1 LPNLKQKILKILD
14 ANTHINNPLT
24 IGSYGSLNN
33 LAKAGQDAPF
43 NFSEDQNKDAK
54 ATKAKEYQEE
64 LQRQVREK
72 QMQKQREKDEQER
85 LDKKMLAD
93 IASYNPYGRAG
104 GGAPIKDKEG
114 NTVADLSQV
123 KADPSQYSPRDLP
136 SQQQQQQKPS
146 FNFNPNSG
154 FGPSSP
160 NTFAPF
166 NNSSFLTPS
175 QQAQQQQQPNFL
187 NSSRGNAPPGEDQK
201 FARGGNGIFGEAKS
215 DDQKK
220 QEEKYKMELQ
230 RQIEDK
236 KRQKELEKERERM
249 EDEKEYKRIMEQQE
263 RIKAEL
269 EEELRKK
276 KEKEQVGQ
284 RLNDDAKKLA
294 DERKKQDNRQPAP
307 PKQRNVTKPT
317 RKINKANSSDDFGL
331 SEAGASSPQP
341 PQVEFRTNSPPVPA
355 AAKKLNGGGGGG
367 GVGGGGGKAPA
378 GNVANSPLPPP
389 PKPNNVPKKKA
400 NATADYYVTESRLN
414 LASPVSFWH
423 GFLFLTLRRV
433 FCFFLFFK

>member
-1 LPNLKQKILKILD
+1 
-14 ANTHINNPLT
+14 
-24 IGSYGSLNN
+24 
-33 LAKAGQDAPF
+33 
-43 NFSEDQNKDAK
+43 
-54 ATKAKEYQEE
+54 
-64 LQRQVREK
+64 
-72 QMQKQREKDEQER
+72 MQKQREKDEQER
-85 LDKKMLAD
+85 LDKKMLAE

-136 SQQQQQQKPS
+136 SQQQKPS
-146 FNFNPNSG
+146 FNFNPNLGFSPSG
-154 FGPSSP
+154 P

-166 NNSSFLTPS
+166 NNSNFLTPS
-175 QQAQQQQQPNFL
+175 QQAQQQQNFL
-187 NSSRGNAPPGEDQK
+187 NSSRGNPPPGEDQK

-236 KRQKELEKERERM
+236 KRQKELEKEKERI

-284 RLNDDAKKLA
+284 RLNDDAKRLA
-294 DERKKQDNRQPAP
+294 DERKKQDNKPAP
-307 PKQRNVTKPT
+307 PAKRNVTKPI
-317 RKINKANSSDDFGL
+317 RKINKTNSSDDFNQNQPG
-331 SEAGASSPQP
+331 SSSPQP

-355 AAKKLNGGGGGG
+355 AAKKLNGGG
-367 GVGGGGGKAPA
+367 KAPA
-378 GNVANSPLPPP
+378 GNVAHSPLPPP
-389 PKPNNVPKKKA
+389 PKPNNSPKKKA
-400 NATADYYVTESRLN
+400 NATSYYYVTESRLN
-414 LASPVSFWH
+414 LASPVSF
-423 GFLFLTLRRV
+423 FI
-433 FCFFLFFK
+433 